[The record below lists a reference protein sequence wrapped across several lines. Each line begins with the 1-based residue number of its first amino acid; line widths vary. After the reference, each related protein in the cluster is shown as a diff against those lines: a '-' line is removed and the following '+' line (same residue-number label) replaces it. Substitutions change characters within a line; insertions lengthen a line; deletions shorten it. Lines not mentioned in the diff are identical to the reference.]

1 MLGNPGTGAWLSQQ
15 AMNVDM
21 QWADERRTGANM
33 GKAGTISFTLT
44 PDEISEML
52 KRRAGETEDGEE
64 ALDFSSEEAEA
75 EEWAN
80 QIIDVEN
87 KQENAVNEAAQEGFS
102 FWDFWGPFSTD
113 D

>member
-1 MLGNPGTGAWLSQQ
+1 
-15 AMNVDM
+15 M
-21 QWADERRTGANM
+21 QWADERRTGATH
-33 GKAGTISFTLT
+33 AGSISIGLT

-52 KRRAGETEDGEE
+52 KRHAGETEDGEE
-64 ALDFSSEEAEA
+64 PLDVSGEDADK
-75 EEWAN
+75 WA
-80 QIIDVEN
+80 QEIIDVEN